1 MKVFLFF
8 DVEDPLCCLTF
19 QRVLPASAGVDKIDA
34 QNHCDQDDR
43 SIPLFASGRHRG
55 DQSSCGEK
63 KKNKKKKKKKNKNKK
78 KGAEERNSVSK
89 PAIRG
94 SRGNNNK
101 NKI

>member
-63 KKNKKKKKKKNKNKK
+63 KKNKNKK